1 MPPVEPFV
9 GLLYDR
15 TRVGSIDAVSAPP
28 YDVISDD
35 DRRRLRAASPFNV
48 VRILL
53 GDEPTEPSPEAKYK
67 VAADEF
73 RRWRDGGILVPTDAP
88 SPFPYEMTF
97 RPEGGDGRFR
107 GLVCAV
113 PRGGGGR
120 RLLPH
125 EGMIPGPIGERLEP
139 NRSIR
144 ANPSS

>member
-28 YDVISDD
+28 YDVISGD

-53 GDEPTEPSPEAKYK
+53 GDEPTEPSPEAKYR

-73 RRWRDGGILVPTDAP
+73 RRWRDRGILVPTDAP
-88 SPFPYEMTF
+88 SLFPYEMTF
-97 RPEGGDGRFR
+97 RLDGEDRRVR
-107 GLVCAV
+107 GLGWAL
-113 PRGGGGR
+113 PPGGGGGR
-120 RLLPH
+120 ILPP
-125 EGMIPGPIGERLEP
+125 EGTM
-139 NRSIR
+139 
-144 ANPSS
+144 